1 MNYNKGDVGNFSHL
15 SGVIFLSISVWTWTV
30 HFMQMKMGGGMSR
43 NVPTKKRLR
52 GRLAILWPHYKHLR
66 HFYMGDPP
74 PSCMGKSFVPW
85 QLYIQGR
92 IQGEGAGVA
101 RSPPPEM
108 PCGFLIQLVWVFCIN
123 ICLRHQSV
131 TPFLSGAPCPKK
143 NRGSPLISFVREAR
157 RRRIGR
163 ASSSHII
170 SQTM

>member
-1 MNYNKGDVGNFSHL
+1 MLENALKASKFWFSVVNGSFSEKYSLGAPELFSPVRSNFP
-15 SGVIFLSISVWTWTV
+15 I
-30 HFMQMKMGGGMSR
+30 
-43 NVPTKKRLR
+43 NRLR

-101 RSPPPEM
+101 HPPPPEM

>member
-1 MNYNKGDVGNFSHL
+1 MNSAFHANE
-15 SGVIFLSISVWTWTV
+15 
-30 HFMQMKMGGGMSR
+30 MGGGMSR

-52 GRLAILWPHYKHLR
+52 GRLAILWPDYKHLR

-101 RSPPPEM
+101 HPSPPPAPEM

-131 TPFLSGAPCPKK
+131 TPFLSGEPCPKK
-143 NRGSPLISFVREAR
+143 NPGSPSDILRQRGR

-170 SQTM
+170 SQTMQTTVCA